1 MHRIIVDLPGPD
13 GPQITMRSPPRTFR
27 LMSRST
33 WKSPYH
39 LLSWMSSTA
48 VSVRSRPGLRSD
60 PEFSSAVMCCL
71 SPPATF
77 GKTRFHRA
85 SIARHAVA
93 EDQIKNGGD
102 RIAGRAGDRRCPLRI
117 DAGHLDR
124 AQEIEN
130 TYDEDQRRILEQPNI
145 GVDDIRDRHC
155 QRLRQDDEARHL
167 RIAET
172 DGHGT
177 LVLASRDSLQ
187 AGAHD
192 LRHIGGCKDRDTDQ
206 RAHQLVGGILLGN
219 E

>member
-1 MHRIIVDLPGPD
+1 MHRIIVDLPDPD

-39 LLSWMSSTA
+39 LLSSMSSTA
-48 VSVRSRPGLRSD
+48 VSVLSRPGLRSE
-60 PEFSSAVMCCL
+60 PEFSSAVMCCCP
-71 SPPATF
+71 SPPATL
-77 GKTRFHRA
+77 GETRFHCA

-130 TYDEDQRRILEQPNI
+130 THDEDQRRILEQPYI
-145 GVDDIRDRHC
+145 GVDDIRDRHR
-155 QRLRQDDEARHL
+155 QRLRQDDETRHL

-172 DGHGT
+172 DGHGPF
-177 LVLASRDSLQ
+177 VLASRNGLQ

-192 LRHIGGCKDRDTDQ
+192 LRHIG
-206 RAHQLVGGILLGN
+206 
-219 E
+219 

>member
-1 MHRIIVDLPGPD
+1 MQRIIVDLPEPD

-39 LLSWMSSTA
+39 LLSSMSSTA

-60 PEFSSAVMCCL
+60 PKFSSAVMSCP
-71 SPPATF
+71 SPPATL

-102 RIAGRAGDRRCPLRI
+102 RIARRASDGRRPFRI
-117 DAGHLDR
+117 DAGHFDR
-124 AQEIEN
+124 AQEIE
-130 TYDEDQRRILEQPNI
+130 D
-145 GVDDIRDRHC
+145 
-155 QRLRQDDEARHL
+155 
-167 RIAET
+167 
-172 DGHGT
+172 
-177 LVLASRDSLQ
+177 
-187 AGAHD
+187 AHD
-192 LRHIGGCKDRDTDQ
+192 
-206 RAHQLVGGILLGN
+206 